1 METLFGSQKVL
12 DVLTHPALKKQF
24 LESED
29 GFKSFIEGFFAEA
42 LEIWDIFDHRAG
54 CEVEFWANIPAP
66 AEIRGQ
72 ITKMRGLLL
81 NYKRLT

>member
-29 GFKSFIEGFFAEA
+29 GFKSFIEGFF
-42 LEIWDIFDHRAG
+42 R
-54 CEVEFWANIPAP
+54 
-66 AEIRGQ
+66 RGV
-72 ITKMRGLLL
+72 RNLGHF
-81 NYKRLT
+81 